1 MQKIVDVS
9 KFQTAIDWFK
19 VSNSKIDGVII
30 RLGYRGYHKGNIVQ
44 DPMFEKHLKGCIENN
59 IPYSIYFF
67 PCSITN
73 TEAIE
78 EAEYIIEKIKQYNLS
93 LSFPVFL
100 DSEVAEAAGKG
111 RADKLSKELRTRF
124 LYIIC
129 DNLEKAGI
137 RSGVYGS
144 TSWLNSRLDMSIL
157 SKYTTWVAQYAVKC
171 TYKGIYSL
179 WQYSS
184 KGRVSGI
191 TGNVDVSKVVGILPD
206 MSIPVTETPAPVPED
221 PVTKPSYIM
230 GRVYTL
236 QANLY
241 IRKVPN
247 GIKKKMYE
255 LTVNAKLNS
264 YSDQKGDAVLR
275 AGTRVSCIDVVRDG
289 NSIWLLIPSGYICA
303 VSSGGNVFI
312 K

>member
-1 MQKIVDVS
+1 MEEGIKGFYNFLTGYKRYADLIGEKNPAIACKKIQADGWA
-9 KFQTAIDWFK
+9 TA
-19 VSNSKIDGVII
+19 
-30 RLGYRGYHKGNIVQ
+30 
-44 DPMFEKHLKGCIENN
+44 P
-59 IPYSIYFF
+59 
-67 PCSITN
+67 T
-73 TEAIE
+73 
-78 EAEYIIEKIKQYNLS
+78 
-93 LSFPVFL
+93 
-100 DSEVAEAAGKG
+100 
-111 RADKLSKELRTRF
+111 
-124 LYIIC
+124 
-129 DNLEKAGI
+129 
-137 RSGVYGS
+137 
-144 TSWLNSRLDMSIL
+144 
-157 SKYTTWVAQYAVKC
+157 YAV
-171 TYKGIYSL
+171 SL
-179 WQYSS
+179 YNDYID
-184 KGRVSGI
+184 KYGLFVYDME
-191 TGNVDVSKVVGILPD
+191 GN
-206 MSIPVTETPAPVPED
+206 PAPVPED